1 MARENMYLNKS
12 DFESYAIN
20 VNACSG
26 CELCLTLCPVNAI
39 KKFGS
44 VVQIDQDECVRC
56 GFCKIVCPL
65 NSVVSPQDTQ
75 IPC

>member
-1 MARENMYLNKS
+1 MALENMYLNKADS
-12 DFESYAIN
+12 ESYAIN

-39 KKFGS
+39 KRYGS
-44 VVQIDQDECVRC
+44 VLQIDQDECVRC
-56 GFCKIVCPL
+56 GFCRAVCPL
-65 NSVVSPQDTQ
+65 NSVASPSDRR